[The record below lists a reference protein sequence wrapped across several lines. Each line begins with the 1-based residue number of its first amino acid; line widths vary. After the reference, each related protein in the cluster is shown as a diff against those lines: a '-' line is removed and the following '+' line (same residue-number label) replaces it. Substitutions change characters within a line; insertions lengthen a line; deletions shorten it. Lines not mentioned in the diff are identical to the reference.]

1 MSEPAF
7 KCEKCKFS
15 TNTPLK
21 WQAHIE
27 LASHIKKTG
36 GTPRDKSVKY
46 KCPYCKREY
55 AFMSKLCIHMN
66 SKCSKR
72 PIAEPTNESEPE
84 PEPENH
90 EMTVNEPP
98 NTNVNVNV
106 NVVDEE
112 KTCNCAR
119 CQSGDT
125 SDDLEEMVNR
135 FIDRKRMI
143 YEDDDVFH
151 SQVYVMEMYSPT
163 NPPVPDTNKVN
174 YNEPMPDIEPIMRLI
189 RHSRKMRKYMFS
201 VLYELLEEDFRQ
213 SKVVE
218 EVKQYA
224 EKRGFDVFTKDDF
237 NLHVEGRNN
246 IYIRSIHARE
256 KVDGSDIPAYS
267 KVMEKN

>member
-1 MSEPAF
+1 
-7 KCEKCKFS
+7 
-15 TNTPLK
+15 
-21 WQAHIE
+21 
-27 LASHIKKTG
+27 
-36 GTPRDKSVKY
+36 
-46 KCPYCKREY
+46 
-55 AFMSKLCIHMN
+55 MN
-66 SKCSKR
+66 SKCTKR
-72 PIAEPTNESEPE
+72 PITAAAPAEVEPESEEDEEETPQHNIVSQQSKVITKANGETVNVNFSIINTNPAQEKDQESEP
-84 PEPENH
+84 
-90 EMTVNEPP
+90 
-98 NTNVNVNV
+98 
-106 NVVDEE
+106 
-112 KTCNCAR
+112 KKSACNCAR

-135 FIDRKRMI
+135 FIDRKRTI
-143 YEDDDVFH
+143 YDDDDLFH

-246 IYIRSIHARE
+246 IYIRSMHARE
-256 KVDGSDIPAYS
+256 KEDGNDIPGFS
-267 KVMEKN
+267 SVMEKP